1 MVMKKIKLTESDL
14 YRIVKQVLLEQEE
27 EKRSFTFSPGS
38 FASFITSS
46 SGERFV
52 KHLNNKHD
60 KIIVNGYLD
69 LEGTPIQSLPD
80 NLNVKGDLYLNGC
93 ENLKSLPDNLHV
105 GGSLRS
111 IDTPIQSLG
120 NNLYVKGALDLEG
133 TPIQSL
139 PDNLRV
145 GGYLDLNG
153 CENLKSLPDNLYV
166 GGYLDLS
173 FTQIQSLPNNL
184 YVVGGLVLKY
194 TPIQSLPDNLR
205 VGGLITLRNTNLLRN
220 KELIKK
226 YKNKYRLIINEINS
240 YSPYVS
246 DKVFKKIIDE
256 IDSPENVVVDV
267 GLLGISVRQS
277 GYGTWTLIGEFRIDG
292 NKKFLYSKTHNE
304 ELVLASRG
312 ENYREFDY
320 TQEEADEHIV
330 YQIVNDNVDEF
341 LIEPKEDVD
350 DE

>member
-1 MVMKKIKLTESDL
+1 MKKIKLTESDL
-14 YRIVKQVLLEQEE
+14 YRIVRKVLLEQEE

-38 FASFITSS
+38 FESLITSS

-60 KIIVNGYLD
+60 EIIVNGDLD
-69 LEGTPIQSLPD
+69 LEGTPIQSLPN
-80 NLNVKGDLYLNGC
+80 NLHVKGNLYLNGC

-111 IDTPIQSLG
+111 IDTPIQSLPD
-120 NNLYVKGALDLEG
+120 NLRVEGYLDLEG
-133 TPIQSL
+133 TPIQ
-139 PDNLRV
+139 
-145 GGYLDLNG
+145 
-153 CENLKSLPDNLYV
+153 SLPDNLYV

-267 GLLGISVRQS
+267 DLLQISIKQS

-292 NKKFLYSKTHNE
+292 NKKFLYSKTHDE